1 MKVTFRII
9 AIVTVVVGVGFGAAF
24 GAGIAYGRGDPKTVA
39 GGLTSQQLASMLGVT
54 GAQAALS
61 AGAAATP
68 ATGGAAGAARA
79 GAATGALSAVGAT
92 GRITAVQGQ
101 TITIE
106 TRQGSEK
113 INLSASTTITKLISG
128 GTTDLT
134 EGTSIVVAGT
144 RKDDGSYD
152 ATSISQVPT
161 ELQAVL
167 GISGAQTGR

>member
-9 AIVTVVVGVGFGAAF
+9 AIATVVVGLGFGAAF

-68 ATGGAAGAARA
+68 ATGGAGAARA

-113 INLSASTTITKLISG
+113 INLSSSTTITKLISG

>member
-9 AIVTVVVGVGFGAAF
+9 AIATVVVGVGFGAAF

-39 GGLTSQQLASMLGVT
+39 GGLTTQQLASMLGVT

-61 AGAAATP
+61 SAAT
-68 ATGGAAGAARA
+68 TTAGQGTTARA
-79 GAATGALSAVGAT
+79 GAATGALSALGAT

-113 INLSASTTITKLISG
+113 INLSPSTTITKLISG

-134 EGTSIVVAGT
+134 EGTSIVVAGA

-167 GISGAQTGR
+167 GISGGQTGR